1 MLYFGGGVLYPKFV
15 ACLLNF
21 VIWSCFL
28 MPGGIF
34 CSTIGKD
41 SLSLYWSKILGKMIL
56 YNVWRNLGRL
66 LQKRR
71 SNHRK
76 LDNRFFLFLLSARH
90 RTCPVLSIGLH
101 NLLLRGSSLPSPYLW
116 FFHLGR

>member
-34 CSTIGKD
+34 CSTIGK
-41 SLSLYWSKILGKMIL
+41 LSLYWSKILGKTIL
-56 YNVWRNLGRL
+56 SNVCRNLGG
-66 LQKRR
+66 
-71 SNHRK
+71 
-76 LDNRFFLFLLSARH
+76 F
-90 RTCPVLSIGLH
+90 VV
-101 NLLLRGSSLPSPYLW
+101 
-116 FFHLGR
+116 